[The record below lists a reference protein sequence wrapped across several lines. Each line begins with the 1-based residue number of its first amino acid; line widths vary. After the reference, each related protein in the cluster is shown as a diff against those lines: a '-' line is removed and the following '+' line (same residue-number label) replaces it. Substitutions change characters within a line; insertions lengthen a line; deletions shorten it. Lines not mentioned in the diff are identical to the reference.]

1 MHSGSKRKKVEIIA
15 LCLSSLL
22 ALVFLAC
29 CFSLWYF
36 CKRRIAKRKLEK
48 EFELPLYDVSTIA
61 RATNNFSSQNKLGEG
76 GFGTVYKGA
85 LDGGQDIAVKR
96 LSKTSQ
102 QGLEEFK
109 NEVICVAKLQH
120 RNLVKLQ
127 GCCISGEEKMLIYEY
142 MPNKSLDIF
151 IFDQKKRKL
160 LNWNKRINIIV
171 GIARGLLYLH
181 RDSRQRIIHR
191 DLKASN
197 VLLDLELNPKI
208 SDFGLAKNVGVDE
221 TADRTKRIAGTHGYI
236 SPEYAAHGIFSLK
249 SDVFSFGVLVLE
261 IVSGRKNNYVFDAD
275 QDETLLG
282 HAWKLNMEG
291 RAIELVDENIAES
304 CDVAQVIRAIHVG
317 LLCVQQR
324 PEDRPNMSGA
334 VKMLVNDAAV
344 VDLPQ
349 PKEPAFFTGSVLAA
363 GVKAELS
370 PANHSTVSMNEVT
383 ITSLTPR

>member
-22 ALVFLAC
+22 ALVFRAC
-29 CFSLWYF
+29 CFSSWYF
-36 CKRRIAKRKLEK
+36 CKRRIARRKLEK
-48 EFELPLYDVSTIA
+48 EFELPLFDVSSIA

-127 GCCISGEEKMLIYEY
+127 GCCISGEEKMMIYEY

-151 IFDQKKRKL
+151 IFDQKKKKML
-160 LNWNKRINIIV
+160 SWNKRINIIV

-208 SDFGLAKNVGVDE
+208 SDFGLAKIVGVNE
-221 TADRTKRIAGTHGYI
+221 TADRTKRISGTRGYI

-291 RAIELVDENIAES
+291 RAIELVDESIAES
-304 CDVAQVIRAIHVG
+304 CDVAQVIRSIHVG

-324 PEDRPNMSGA
+324 PDDRPNMSGA
-334 VKMLVNDAAV
+334 VKMLVNDAPV
-344 VDLPQ
+344 VALPQ
-349 PKEPAFFTGSVLAA
+349 PKEPAFFTGSVQAA
-363 GVKAELS
+363 AVKAELS
-370 PANHSTVSMNEVT
+370 PANHSTVSLNEVT